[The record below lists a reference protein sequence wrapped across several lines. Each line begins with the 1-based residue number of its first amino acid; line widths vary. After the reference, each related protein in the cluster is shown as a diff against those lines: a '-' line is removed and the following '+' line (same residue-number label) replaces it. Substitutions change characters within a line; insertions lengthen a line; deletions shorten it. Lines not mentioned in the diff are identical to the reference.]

1 MRAYGFFPTVLL
13 CTISAISPARSQD
26 KVVDIPTR
34 SGVSQ
39 RFLLISTAE
48 PKATVILFAGGHGGL
63 QLNDAGNA
71 RWGNNNFLVRSAR
84 LFAAQG
90 LTVAVIDAPTDKQA
104 PPYLSGFR
112 QSPEHASDVKAV
124 IAWLRDQVKVPVW
137 LVGTS
142 RGTQSV
148 AAVSTALGRSGG
160 PDGVVLTSTVLNDP
174 RSRPVPDMPVDSLA
188 VPVLVVHHEQ
198 DACRVCLFRDMPRL
212 MEKLSTLPRKELMT
226 FRGGDNQGDPCEALA
241 YHGFNGLEAEVVRR
255 VAAWIT
261 Q

>member
-1 MRAYGFFPTVLL
+1 MQAYGLLATVLL
-13 CTISAISPARSQD
+13 CVISAISSARAQD

-34 SGVSQ
+34 NGVSQ
-39 RFLLISTAE
+39 RFLLIRTAE
-48 PKATVILFAGGHGGL
+48 PKAAVILFAGGHGGL
-63 QLNDAGNA
+63 QLSETGSP

-90 LTVAVIDAPTDKQA
+90 FTVAVVDAPSDKQS

-112 QSPEHASDVKAV
+112 LLPEHAADIKAV
-124 IAWLRDQVKVPVW
+124 IAWLKNELKVPVW
-137 LVGTS
+137 LIGTS

-148 AAVSTALGRSGG
+148 AAVSTALGRSDG
-160 PDGVVLTSTVLNDP
+160 PDGVVLTSTILNDP
-174 RSRPVPDMPVDSLA
+174 RSRPVPDMALEKLT

-198 DACRVCLFRDMPRL
+198 DACRVCLYRDMPRL
-212 MEKLSTLPRKELMT
+212 MEKLSALPRKELMT
-226 FRGGDNQGDPCEALA
+226 LRGGENQGDPCEALA

-255 VAAWIT
+255 IAAWIT